1 MVVFSNTDMVR
12 FLHYHESKIG
22 GILQVKHELRNFK
35 REPKIPPEKKLKM
48 YKTTTDKLYDD
59 ESGIEHVSLLGSNL
73 SDGCKM
79 RTKIVRCSAC
89 TVKNT

>member
-22 GILQVKHELRNFK
+22 GILQVKNELRNFK
-35 REPKIPPEKKLKM
+35 MEPKIPPEKKLKM